1 MNYLDFILII
11 PLLYAVWRGF
21 IKGFIVEIF
30 TLLALLVGLYAA
42 VHFSDWTSLKIQE
55 NTSTNWTYLPVIS
68 FTITFL
74 AVGAMVYFLGKT
86 IEKLINFAHLSPV
99 NKLLG
104 VLFSLLKMLY
114 ILSVL
119 IVLFESYD
127 KNENVISKKDKTE
140 ATLYTPIKSISIKTI
155 PYIEEAK
162 FYINAH
168 FSDSTLADSL
178 KFLPHSSDELKKN

>member
-21 IKGFIVEIF
+21 VKGFIVEIF

-42 VHFSDWTSLKIQE
+42 VHFSDWTSIKIQE
-55 NTSTNWTYLPVIS
+55 NTASDWKYLPIIS
-68 FTITFL
+68 FTLTFL
-74 AVGAMVYFLGKT
+74 AVGAMVYFLGKA

-104 VLFSLLKMLY
+104 VFFSVLKMLY

-119 IVLFESYD
+119 LVMLASYD
-127 KNENVISKKDKTE
+127 KNNALIPKKDKSD
-140 ATLYTPIKSISIKTI
+140 AVLYTPIKNLSVKTI

-162 FYINAH
+162 FYINAQ
-168 FSDSTLADSL
+168 FSDSTITDSL
-178 KFLPHSSDELKKN
+178 LMINQQNKNGE